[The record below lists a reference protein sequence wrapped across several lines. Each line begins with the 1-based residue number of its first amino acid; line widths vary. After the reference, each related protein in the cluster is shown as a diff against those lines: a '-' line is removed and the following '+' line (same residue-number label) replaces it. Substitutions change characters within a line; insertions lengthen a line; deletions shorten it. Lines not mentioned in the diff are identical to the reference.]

1 MQGAH
6 CMPPPR
12 SPSWLHESPRGPHC
26 REEEGEEAP
35 RDTVALASEGER
47 RSREGDNMREA

>member
-12 SPSWLHESPRGPHC
+12 SPSWLHEPPQGPHC